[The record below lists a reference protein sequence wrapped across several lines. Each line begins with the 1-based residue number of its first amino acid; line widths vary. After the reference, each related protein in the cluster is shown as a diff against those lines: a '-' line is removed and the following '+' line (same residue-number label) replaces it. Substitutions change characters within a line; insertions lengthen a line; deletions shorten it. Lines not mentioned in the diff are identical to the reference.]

1 MLMPHYWSTSKKSI
15 KLEQWSPMDEAEFIK
30 LQKDYYAAITG
41 LDDQFARI
49 YAYLKEHN
57 LFDDTIVV
65 LTADHGEMLTSHG
78 LIGKHVWYEESIGIP
93 LAISGGG
100 LEPRTISTVL
110 GTPDMAPMRASL
122 LTTRATTE
130 VLTNV
135 LPGETTTM
143 WRPCSGT

>member
-1 MLMPHYWSTSKKSI
+1 MPHYWSTSKKSI

-65 LTADHGEMLTSHG
+65 LTADHGEMYKPWSDRKTCMVRRIHRHSLSHKRRG
-78 LIGKHVWYEESIGIP
+78 P
-93 LAISGGG
+93 
-100 LEPRTISTVL
+100 
-110 GTPDMAPMRASL
+110 
-122 LTTRATTE
+122 
-130 VLTNV
+130 
-135 LPGETTTM
+135 
-143 WRPCSGT
+143 